1 MVAGQKSCCNHGRKR
16 GIDEIARSVVG
27 AGHVR
32 HGQPTGNGVVANE
45 QLLGLVA
52 DEAGGCLCG
61 YVVERAE
68 EGVAKGNGDDATA
81 DVELKLGIHH
91 ATNWGV
97 VSLILEMQR
106 ETRREERGRGCVGT
120 A

>member
-1 MVAGQKSCCNHGRKR
+1 VVTGQKPFCNDGRKR
-16 GIDEIARSVVG
+16 EIDEIARSVVG

-68 EGVAKGNGDDATA
+68 EGVAEGNGDDGTA
-81 DVELKLGIHH
+81 DVELELGLRQ
-91 ATNWGV
+91 ATGRKWG
-97 VSLILEMQR
+97 LF
-106 ETRREERGRGCVGT
+106 C
-120 A
+120 